1 MGWDERGAGRERVCG
16 PERGEGLGGGT
27 ETDGCGKG
35 IIEGE
40 LRQEKNPKRMSED
53 STKERGGGLMRKKK
67 VGENQIS
74 L

>member
-1 MGWDERGAGRERVCG
+1 MQ
-16 PERGEGLGGGT
+16 GGGT

-53 STKERGGGLMRKKK
+53 STKERGGGLMRKRK